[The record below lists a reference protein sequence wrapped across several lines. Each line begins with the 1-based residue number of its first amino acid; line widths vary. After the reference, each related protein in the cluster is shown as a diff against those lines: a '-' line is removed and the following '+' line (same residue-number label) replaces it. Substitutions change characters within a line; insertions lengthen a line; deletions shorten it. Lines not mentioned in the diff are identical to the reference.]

1 MRMGW
6 GAGVAIAVLL
16 SVAVFLF
23 GFVDLTHMVSLVLLL
38 VGLWTIGGAF
48 FVVERKDRNYYA
60 GWGVVLAV
68 LSLFAF
74 LPPTYTIGLLLVGIV
89 ALILLYAFS
98 GRTGKLLTAATSP
111 PSPAGETPA
120 AKAT

>member
-1 MRMGW
+1 MRLGW

-23 GFVDLTHMVSLVLLL
+23 GFVDLTHMVSLILLI

-60 GWGVVLAV
+60 GWGVVLGSCRFSPSCR
-68 LSLFAF
+68 LHIPSGYYSSPL
-74 LPPTYTIGLLLVGIV
+74 LP
-89 ALILLYAFS
+89 
-98 GRTGKLLTAATSP
+98 
-111 PSPAGETPA
+111 
-120 AKAT
+120 

>member
-1 MRMGW
+1 MGW
-6 GAGVAIAVLL
+6 GVGVVIAVLL

-60 GWGVVLAV
+60 GWGVVLAI

-89 ALILLYAFS
+89 ALILLYAYS
-98 GRTGKLLTAATSP
+98 GRTGKLLTAATRP